1 MRLKELREQHGLSQN
16 EVAKEINCTPEDI
29 NRWENGKE
37 EAPIGAIIK
46 LANFFNVSTDHLLG
60 VDKENSAT
68 PPTPPV
74 HSASV
79 KNPTTED
86 NPLKPESTSSLP
98 APEKSGCSPG
108 LTVFII
114 LVAIF
119 LTSLLLIF
127 SIGAINDCNGNKSS
141 SGGKNSTSSSQPFSR
156 SATISDITIEEQYE
170 FPININLKIRPNCDI
185 KNLQLTIKYYD
196 ENNRLLKTQTKTVG
210 NVIEGGEYNVQLL
223 LTDFSFS
230 EIWDISYTRTS
241 VSGGT
246 VSYFQ

>member
-1 MRLKELREQHGLSQN
+1 MRLKELREQRGLSQN

-29 NRWENGKE
+29 NRWENEKE
-37 EAPIGAIIK
+37 EAPISAVIK
-46 LANFFNVSTDHLLG
+46 LAEFFKVSTDHLLG
-60 VDKENSAT
+60 IDKENSAT

-74 HSASV
+74 QSAPV
-79 KNPTTED
+79 KKTTTED
-86 NPLKPESTSSLP
+86 NPLKSESASSLP

-108 LTVFII
+108 LAVFILLI
-114 LVAIF
+114 VIF
-119 LTSLLLIF
+119 LSIVFVAAF
-127 SIGAINDCNGNKSS
+127 SDACDSTGGKSS